1 MDRRAPGD
9 VQGPAAIPGEPRW
22 RTDLAVVAV
31 GVAAYFPFVIWGH
44 AWLIGV
50 SLV

>member
-1 MDRRAPGD
+1 
-9 VQGPAAIPGEPRW
+9 
-22 RTDLAVVAV
+22 VVAV